1 MVSLVACGVFLRWS
15 SAVVRLPLWVVVAW
29 WLGGVAGVAAA
40 EVQAHGLVFEK
51 WLRETFF
58 GGYEPPGYTQK
69 WDIPATANP
78 DHGRIP
84 VNPKAVKFGAPID
97 LGDALRQFE
106 ITEPFLLIV
115 GFWEQLNA
123 TDKRWVNVQAV
134 RVAPAA
140 WKKLWGQVTRAD
152 LEKLVA
158 VIKDPA
164 LSLEQARAQ
173 VLTLKAAAPFNTAV
187 IQLNPKLDR
196 SQRRLQCSLSF
207 AAFFEH
213 LAPAAD
219 RKPQAQPKVFGV
231 PVPGRFESPPRA
243 FPAEP

>member
-1 MVSLVACGVFLRWS
+1 
-15 SAVVRLPLWVVVAW
+15 
-29 WLGGVAGVAAA
+29 
-40 EVQAHGLVFEK
+40 
-51 WLRETFF
+51 
-58 GGYEPPGYTQK
+58 
-69 WDIPATANP
+69 
-78 DHGRIP
+78 
-84 VNPKAVKFGAPID
+84 
-97 LGDALRQFE
+97 
-106 ITEPFLLIV
+106 
-115 GFWEQLNA
+115 
-123 TDKRWVNVQAV
+123 VNVQAV